1 MDCCCSVAQLCL
13 TIFNPMDCCMPG
25 FPVLYYPLEFAQ
37 THVHWAYPTI
47 SSPVPLLLLLPSIF
61 LSIRVF
67 SEESALH
74 IRWPKYWS
82 FSFSISPSSE
92 YSGLISFGIEM
103 DMPTFSAYNPL
114 TKLVTPVPL
123 SSRNCPILPCPKES
137 QISGVKKKKVILRET
152 CSCFLILTLRRESP
166 PTHRCESEAKEIIQP
181 NFKFWE
187 LWILKIPHI
196 YLFLPHCPSFSSGLL
211 LTTQAIILFIYF
223 LNYLFIFRMYFLYFT
238 ILYWFCHTSTWICHG
253 CTHVPHPEQPSHI
266 PPCTIPLCHPNA
278 PAPSILYHA
287 SNLDRHWF

>member
-114 TKLVTPVPL
+114 PKLVTPVPL
-123 SSRNCPILPCPKES
+123 SSRNCPILPCPRES
-137 QISGVKKKKVILRET
+137 QISGVKKKKSHPAWNLFLLSYSDTSQKITTHSQMWVRSQGNHPTKLQVLRTVNPENSPHLSLSSPT
-152 CSCFLILTLRRESP
+152 APISVQDCYSP
-166 PTHRCESEAKEIIQP
+166 P
-181 NFKFWE
+181 
-187 LWILKIPHI
+187 
-196 YLFLPHCPSFSSGLL
+196 
-211 LTTQAIILFIYF
+211 
-223 LNYLFIFRMYFLYFT
+223 
-238 ILYWFCHTSTWICHG
+238 
-253 CTHVPHPEQPSHI
+253 
-266 PPCTIPLCHPNA
+266 
-278 PAPSILYHA
+278 
-287 SNLDRHWF
+287 RHWF

>member
-114 TKLVTPVPL
+114 PKLVTPVPL
-123 SSRNCPILPCPKES
+123 SSRNCPILPCPRES
-137 QISGVKKKKVILRET
+137 QISGVKKKKKS
-152 CSCFLILTLRRESP
+152 SCVKPVLAFLFWHFTENHHPLTDVSQKPRKSSNQTSSSEN
-166 PTHRCESEAKEIIQP
+166 CESW
-181 NFKFWE
+181 KFPTS
-187 LWILKIPHI
+187 ISFFPHSP
-196 YLFLPHCPSFSSGLL
+196 YFSSGLL
-211 LTTQAIILFIYF
+211 LTTQALILNFF
-223 LNYLFIFRMYFLYFT
+223 NPF
-238 ILYWFCHTSTWICHG
+238 
-253 CTHVPHPEQPSHI
+253 
-266 PPCTIPLCHPNA
+266 
-278 PAPSILYHA
+278 SILP
-287 SNLDRHWF
+287 SE